1 MDFDLRR
8 EIKYNFKDYDLFHIK
23 KFIISK
29 YNLKKVYQDRYVNS
43 IYFDTSNLKSANDN
57 LSGLSRRKKFRIRW
71 YNNDDFFRFEIKKKE
86 NKLSKK
92 IIFEQDNFIKN
103 KVFKSDKIFKLLKQN
118 NLLEICSI
126 RYLRSYYMYKDL
138 RITLDRNII
147 YKSLLNNPKNKII
160 RSYEKI
166 IEVKF
171 NNYIENSKN
180 LNHLTNDFS
189 ILSSR
194 NSKYL
199 NSLNYLGILNF

>member
-23 KFIISK
+23 KFIVTK

-43 IYFDTSNLKSANDN
+43 IYFDTINLKSANDN
-57 LSGLSRRKKFRIRW
+57 LTGLSKRQKFRIRW

-92 IIFEQDNFIKN
+92 INFEEGNFINN
-103 KVFKSDKIFKLLKQN
+103 KVFKSDKIFKFLKQN
-118 NLLEICSI
+118 NLLEICNI

-147 YKSLLNNPKNKII
+147 YKSLLNNPKNKMI
-160 RSYEKI
+160 RSSEKI

-171 NNYIENSKN
+171 DNYTKNSRN

>member
-1 MDFDLRR
+1 MNIDLRR

-23 KFIISK
+23 KFIILK

-57 LSGLSRRKKFRIRW
+57 LTGLSRRKKFRIRW
-71 YNNDDFFRFEIKKKE
+71 YNDDNFFRFEIKKKE

-92 IIFEQDNFIKN
+92 IIFEKNKFIKN
-103 KVFKSDKIFKLLKQN
+103 KFYISDKIFKFLKQN
-118 NLLEICSI
+118 KLSEICTI

-138 RITLDRNII
+138 RITLDRNIV

-166 IEVKF
+166 IEIKF
-171 NNYIENSKN
+171 NNYIENSIN
-180 LNHLTNDFS
+180 LNHLTNNFS

>member
-8 EIKYNFKDYDLFHIK
+8 EIKYNFKDYDLFYIK
-23 KFIISK
+23 KFILLK
-29 YNLKKVYQDRYVNS
+29 YNLKKIYQDRYVNS
-43 IYFDTSNLKSANDN
+43 IYFDSNNLKSANDN
-57 LSGLSRRKKFRIRW
+57 LTGLSKREKFRIRW

-92 IIFEQDNFIKN
+92 VIFQQDNFTKN
-103 KVFKSDKIFKLLKQN
+103 KIFKSNKILKLLKQN
-118 NLLEICSI
+118 KLIEICSI
-126 RYLRSYYMYKDL
+126 RYLRSYYMYRDL

-147 YKSLLNNPKNKII
+147 YKSLLNNPKNRII
-160 RSYEKI
+160 RSNEKI

-171 NNYIENSKN
+171 NNYNTNSKN
-180 LNHLTNDFS
+180 LNYLTKDFS

-199 NSLNYLGILNF
+199 NSLNYLGILKF